1 MNEKNPKPIITEEA
15 AVDAAKAAYEKHKKM
30 LYISFEDCL
39 DGDFPPELEP
49 PVMRAAGSVSI
60 ATIGTAG
67 MIRKAGSKCAS
78 LPSPTRKMN
87 GV

>member
-1 MNEKNPKPIITEEA
+1 MYATGAVMNMEHREKIEPSGGA
-15 AVDAAKAAYEKHKKM
+15 AELKAQ
-30 LYISFEDCL
+30 S
-39 DGDFPPELEP
+39 
-49 PVMRAAGSVSI
+49 VMRAAGSVSI